1 MKKNSLIISVL
12 FLVMAFIGC
21 SDKDQGSKRSLPT
34 MGDLVIGIDESLRP
48 LMDPELSTFSVFYP
62 NAHITPLY
70 LPEKD
75 VMEKLLANEIQT
87 AITCRNLYDDEAES
101 IKNNYQHVLQTFKL
115 ADDEIVAA
123 VSGSNPV
130 NRISYDDVKRILSGE
145 ITDWRQMDSAFNEA
159 LPVMVVMTASSSV
172 NRYFYTL
179 NGSSAPIRS
188 YALGTTDEV
197 IDYVK
202 NNVAAIGILGG
213 SWFYQKG
220 NKYPDL
226 KVLPLRKETPS
237 ADGSTEE
244 SLYRE
249 VYGITHEPFTGLGTG
264 FISFLAGQKGQLILE
279 KAGMTPY
286 KPITRELEIVDHF
299 IQY

>member
-1 MKKNSLIISVL
+1 
-12 FLVMAFIGC
+12 
-21 SDKDQGSKRSLPT
+21 
-34 MGDLVIGIDESLRP
+34 MGNLVIGIDESLRP
-48 LMDPELSTFSVFYP
+48 VTDPELSTFSVFYP

-70 LPEKD
+70 LPEKE

-87 AITCRNLYDDEAES
+87 GIICRDLYDNEAEA

-123 VSGSNPV
+123 VSSSNPV
-130 NRISYDDVKRILSGE
+130 NRISYDDVKKILSGE
-145 ITDWRQMDSAFNEA
+145 ITDWRQMDTAFNAEV
-159 LPVMVVMTASSSV
+159 PVVVVMTASSSV

-226 KVLPLRKETPS
+226 KVLPLRKETQS
-237 ADGSTEE
+237 ADGSTEA
-244 SLYRE
+244 LYRE

-299 IQY
+299 IKY

>member
-1 MKKNSLIISVL
+1 MKNSIIMLVL
-12 FLVMAFIGC
+12 FLAMAFTGC
-21 SDKDQGSKRSLPT
+21 SDKDQANKPSLPT
-34 MGDLVIGIDESLRP
+34 MGNLIIGIDESLRP
-48 LMDPELSTFSVFYP
+48 VTDPELSTFSVFYP

-70 LPEKD
+70 LPEKE

-87 AITCRNLYDDEAES
+87 GIICRNLYDEEAEA
-101 IKNNYQHVLQTFKL
+101 IKTNYQHVLQTFKL

-123 VSGSNPV
+123 VSSSNPV
-130 NRISYDDVKRILSGE
+130 NSISYGDVEKILSGE
-145 ITDWRQMDSAFNEA
+145 IIDWRQIDSAFNAEV
-159 LPVMVVMTASSSV
+159 PVVVVMTASSSV

-188 YALGTTDEV
+188 YSLGTTDEV

-226 KVLPLRKETPS
+226 KVLPLRKESPS
-237 ADGSTEE
+237 ADGSTEA
-244 SLYRE
+244 LYRE

-286 KPITRELEIVDHF
+286 KPISREIELTDHF